1 MACPGLRSAT
11 SQAPLLVAASL
22 IFWAIVR
29 VLQVYYAGWGSGFDV
44 GIYRTY
50 AQLWGAGGAPY
61 VDFQPEYPP
70 GALPVFLFPYLVGG
84 VEHYPD
90 YFALSMAVFD
100 VIAMLLVLFQV
111 RGECTARTTGN
122 RKGWRLPSVHELA
135 SLMHPSVP
143 PPGPALQ
150 PGHPFLNFEPL
161 AHLSATTNAEVP
173 TFAWF
178 VQIANGVV
186 NSANKSSSI
195 FAWCV
200 RGGMN
205 ADVY

>member
-1 MACPGLRSAT
+1 MACPRLRSAT

-29 VLQVYYAGWGSGFDV
+29 LLQVYYAGWGSGFDV

-90 YFALSMAVFD
+90 YFALSMAVFG

-111 RGECTARTTGN
+111 RGGCTTRTTGN

-135 SLMHPSVP
+135 SLIDSNNLSGNPDLP
-143 PPGPALQ
+143 
-150 PGHPFLNFEPL
+150 PGHPFTNVQGEPEIYW
-161 AHLSATTNAEVP
+161 SATTAAEP
-173 TFAWF
+173 LRLFRCA
-178 VQIANGVV
+178 
-186 NSANKSSSI
+186 
-195 FAWCV
+195 
-200 RGGMN
+200 R
-205 ADVY
+205 